1 MEKLSCNGLLFAKGR
16 EDVVNITW
24 PDEYSFYENHG
35 GTSVRQMDKQE
46 KGTDW
51 FIYKYDG
58 EHDPW
63 EMKGIRRNGRF
74 LGSFLMSGQ
83 TI

>member
-46 KGTDW
+46 KGTD
-51 FIYKYDG
+51 
-58 EHDPW
+58 
-63 EMKGIRRNGRF
+63 
-74 LGSFLMSGQ
+74 
-83 TI
+83 